1 MAETENKK
9 KKPPSPGK
17 AAGAQGTAAKKKE
30 GTGEKSSARS
40 GAAAK
45 GQARKPAADGKGE
58 KRTASAAKATRK
70 PTPPQRIQPPPVK
83 EAKKSN
89 SGGKKKANV
98 KNTLQITAK
107 GIDASPIPKTKL
119 RVAFLGGL
127 HEIGKNMCML
137 EYGNDILVVDA
148 GIAFPDEEMPGV
160 DLVIP
165 DISYLTENR
174 SRVRGIILTHGHEDH
189 IGAVPYVLREL
200 AVPVYGTAL
209 TLGILGNKLS
219 EFKLPKKPD
228 LRPVKAGD
236 VLSLGVF
243 SVELIHVN
251 HSIPD
256 ALAFAIRTPHG
267 IVFHTGDFK
276 LDVSPIDGQ
285 MMDIGRIADIG
296 REGVLLLLSE
306 STNAE
311 RVGYTPSERRV
322 GGSLEH
328 LFLKYPDRRMVI
340 ATFSSNVHR
349 VQQIMDASARHG
361 RRVVVFGRS
370 MTNVVGAAVEL
381 GYISVPEGTIIQ
393 PAEMKRFKPEELT
406 ILTTGSQGEPMSA
419 LSRMAFGEH
428 DRVSLT
434 SRDVV
439 VLSAKAIPG
448 NEKLVGKIINALVGA
463 GIRVENDDSI
473 EDIHVS
479 GHACSEELKLMLALT
494 RPTYFM
500 PIHGE
505 VRHLFAHKEIA
516 EFMGIPSENI
526 FLSQNG
532 RVLEL
537 DRRSAAFAGSIPAG
551 RVLVDGAG
559 VGDVGASVLRDRIL
573 LSEDGLIAVVATVDR
588 HEGLLMSGPE
598 VVSRGFVYVKE
609 SEALLDEVRLYAANT
624 LVELL
629 DRHVKDANQIK
640 NVLRDELS
648 RMLYKKTGRRPM
660 VLPILLDL

>member
-1 MAETENKK
+1 MKDAENKK
-9 KKPPSPGK
+9 KKSAEAGARKGTTEGGRTAPSPK
-17 AAGAQGTAAKKKE
+17 AKGEAARSTAKK
-30 GTGEKSSARS
+30 GESAPEKKTAVQ
-40 GAAAK
+40 GARGA
-45 GQARKPAADGKGE
+45 ARKPAPPKAIKPPRAKTEKKNTDGA
-58 KRTASAAKATRK
+58 KRT
-70 PTPPQRIQPPPVK
+70 P
-83 EAKKSN
+83 
-89 SGGKKKANV
+89 NV
-98 KNTLQITAK
+98 KNTLQTTAK
-107 GIDASPIPKTKL
+107 EIESTKQPKAKL

-137 EYGNDILVVDA
+137 EYGNDIIVIDA

-165 DISYLTENR
+165 DISYLVENK
-174 SRVRGIILTHGHEDH
+174 SRVRGILLTHGHEDH

-200 AVPVYGTAL
+200 SVPVYGTAL

-219 EFKLPKKPD
+219 EFKLPKKAD
-228 LRPVKAGD
+228 LRRVDAGHT
-236 VLSLGVF
+236 LSLGAF
-243 SVELIHVN
+243 AVELIHVN

-256 ALAFAIRTPHG
+256 ALAFAIRTPQG

-285 MMDIGRIADIG
+285 MMDIGRIAAIG
-296 REGVLLLLSE
+296 REGVRLLLSE

-311 RVGYTPSERRV
+311 RVGFTPSERRV

-328 LFLKYPDRRMVI
+328 LFLKYPDRRIVI

-361 RRVVVFGRS
+361 RHVVVFGRS

-381 GYISVPEGTIIQ
+381 GYITVPEGTIIQ
-393 PAEMKRFKPEELT
+393 PGEMKRFKPEELT

-428 DRVSLT
+428 DRVTLT
-434 SRDVV
+434 ARDVV

-463 GIRVENDDSI
+463 GIRVENDDSM

-479 GHACSEELKLMLALT
+479 GHACSEELKMMLALL

-516 EFMGIPSENI
+516 EFMGIPAENI
-526 FLSQNG
+526 FLGQNG

-537 DRRSAAFAGSIPAG
+537 DRRSAAWAGTVPAG
-551 RVLVDGAG
+551 RVLVDGTG
-559 VGDVGASVLRDRIL
+559 VGDVGTSVLRDRIL

-609 SEALLDEVRLYAANT
+609 SEELLDEVRLYAANT
-624 LVELL
+624 LTEML
-629 DRHVKDANQIK
+629 DRGVKDAAQLK
-640 NVLRDELS
+640 NTLRDELS
-648 RMLYKKTGRRPM
+648 RVLYKRTGRRPM

>member
-1 MAETENKK
+1 MAEQNKK
-9 KKPPSPGK
+9 TAPTAEKKTATK
-17 AAGAQGTAAKKKE
+17 AQDARAPKKETAKKTQKEKPAAKKAQDKAPAATAAKKPQ
-30 GTGEKSSARS
+30 S
-40 GAAAK
+40 GAK
-45 GQARKPAADGKGE
+45 G
-58 KRTASAAKATRK
+58 KALRK
-70 PTPPQRIQPPPVK
+70 PTPPPTLLPPTGK
-83 EAKKSN
+83 EGKKSN
-89 SGGKKKANV
+89 NSGKKKPNV
-98 KNTLQITAK
+98 KNTLQNAVK
-107 GIDASPIPKTKL
+107 EIDAAPVPKAKL

-127 HEIGKNMCML
+127 HEIGKNMCMI
-137 EYGNDILVVDA
+137 EYGHDILVVDA
-148 GIAFPDEEMPGV
+148 GVAFPDEEMPGV

-165 DISYLTENR
+165 DISYLVENK
-174 SRVRGIILTHGHEDH
+174 SRVRAILLTHGHEDH
-189 IGAVPYVLREL
+189 IGAVPFVLRDL
-200 AVPVYGTAL
+200 QVPVFGTAL

-228 LRPVKAGD
+228 LRTVNAGD
-236 VLSLGVF
+236 TLTLGAF
-243 SVELIHVN
+243 TVELIHVN

-267 IVFHTGDFK
+267 TVVHTGDYK

-285 MMDIGRIADIG
+285 MMDVGRLAELG
-296 REGVLLLLSE
+296 REGVLLLLGE

-311 RVGYTPSERRV
+311 RVGFTPSERRV

-381 GYISVPEGTIIQ
+381 GYIAVPEGTIIQ

-428 DRVSLT
+428 DRVTLT

-494 RPTYFM
+494 KPTYFM

-505 VRHLFAHKEIA
+505 VRHLYAHKEIA
-516 EFMGIPSENI
+516 EFMGIPAENI
-526 FLSQNG
+526 FLGSNG

-537 DRRSAAFAGSIPAG
+537 DRRSAAFAGTIPAG
-551 RVLVDGAG
+551 RVMVDGSG

-588 HEGLLMSGPE
+588 RDGLLMSGPE

-609 SEALLDEVRLYAANT
+609 SEELLDEVRLYAANT
-624 LVELL
+624 LTELL
-629 DRHVKDANQIK
+629 DRGVSDFNHLKTT
-640 NVLRDELS
+640 LRDELS
-648 RMLYKKTGRRPM
+648 RVLYKKTGRRPM

>member
-9 KKPPSPGK
+9 KKTAEKGGKPQAKTPSDAKGK
-17 AAGAQGTAAKKKE
+17 ARAAAENGSSKRNTAAEKKTAE
-30 GTGEKSSARS
+30 GKKPT
-40 GAAAK
+40 AK
-45 GQARKPAADGKGE
+45 KAVGSTKP
-58 KRTASAAKATRK
+58 RK
-70 PTPPQRIQPPPVK
+70 PTPPPTILPPPSK
-83 EAKKSN
+83 EAKRSN
-89 SGGKKKANV
+89 TGGKKKPNV
-98 KNTLQITAK
+98 KNTLQMTAK
-107 GIDASPIPKTKL
+107 GIDAAPIPKAKL

-127 HEIGKNMCML
+127 HEIGKNMCMI
-137 EYGNDILVVDA
+137 EYGHDILIVDA
-148 GIAFPDEEMPGV
+148 GIAFPDEEMPGI

-165 DISYLTENR
+165 DISYLVENK
-174 SRVRGIILTHGHEDH
+174 SRVRGILLTHGHEDH
-189 IGAVPYVLREL
+189 IGAVPYVLRDL
-200 AVPVYGTAL
+200 SVPVYGTAL
-209 TLGILGNKLS
+209 TLGILGHKLD

-228 LRPVKAGD
+228 LRRVNAGD
-236 VLSLGVF
+236 VLSLGGF

-267 IVFHTGDFK
+267 IVFHTGDYK

-285 MMDIGRIADIG
+285 MMDIGRIAEIG
-296 REGVLLLLSE
+296 REGVLLLLGE

-311 RVGYTPSERRV
+311 RVGFTPSERRV

-328 LFLKYPDRRMVI
+328 LFMKYPDRRMVI

-381 GYISVPEGTIIQ
+381 GYITVPEGTIIQ
-393 PAEMKRFKPEELT
+393 PGEMKRFKPEELT

-428 DRVSLT
+428 DRVTLT

-479 GHACSEELKLMLALT
+479 GHACSEELKLMIALT
-494 RPTYFM
+494 RPRYVM

-516 EFMGIPSENI
+516 EFMGVAAENI
-526 FLSQNG
+526 FLGENG

-537 DRRSAAFAGSIPAG
+537 DRHSAGWAGSIPAG

-629 DRHVKDANQIK
+629 DRNVKDFNHLK
-640 NVLRDELS
+640 TTLRDELS
-648 RMLYKKTGRRPM
+648 RMLYKRTGRRPM